1 MDFQEIKS
9 EDYSIQYDP
18 KSVTFKFQG
27 ELSLGGPAEYG
38 AIAKLLD
45 DVVNE
50 SPSRII
56 LNLKELD
63 FLNSSGI
70 SLLSKFVIGVRK
82 KKTIQV
88 LVIGSNDI
96 PWQEKSLANL
106 EKLLPSLKLELQ

>member
-1 MDFQEIKS
+1 MDFQEIKN
-9 EDYSIQYDP
+9 EDYSVQYDP

-27 ELSLGGPAEYG
+27 ELSLGGPSEYG
-38 AIAKLLD
+38 AIAKLLE
-45 DVVNE
+45 DVANE
-50 SPSRII
+50 VPPTIT
-56 LNLKELD
+56 LNLKELA

-70 SLLSKFVIGVRK
+70 SLLSKFVISVRK

-88 LVIGSNDI
+88 LVIGSTEI